1 MPGGS
6 RKTKAQLLDEVQEL
20 RERIGK
26 FEAMASQNKRSE
38 EIPWSISASIPC
50 VTYRCATDKSR
61 TTFVISDYVE
71 QLTGFPAS
79 DFTDAAV
86 RTWEDIIRRED
97 VENIDRLTKQAT
109 ELGEPWVIEYRIL
122 CKDGS
127 VRWVH
132 ERGMYVENEGGDSEF
147 LEGVIL
153 DITERKQAEN
163 RLWESER
170 KSRAWL
176 EFSPACTKIVD
187 LDFNLQYMSNAGVNG
202 LQIDDITPY
211 YGKPYPFDFYPEPF
225 RRQMINN
232 LKRVKETG
240 EIATQEGS
248 VVDTEGNDVW
258 FHSTLVPVN
267 DDEGRIDY
275 IIVVSIDITER
286 KRAEEQRIS
295 LERQVQHAQKLES
308 LGVLSGG
315 IAHDFNNIL
324 MSILGNADLALD
336 SLSPHAPARANV
348 QEIEKASKR
357 AADLAKQMLAYSGK
371 GRFVIEQ
378 INLDEF
384 VNEMVHLLE
393 VSISKKAVL
402 KYNFAENLPP
412 FDGDATQIRQV
423 IMNLITNA
431 SEAIGDKSG
440 VIALSTGTM
449 ECDRAY
455 LDEFPHTG
463 LDKSMPEGAYTYL
476 EVADTGC
483 GMDRETIEKIFDPFF
498 TTKFSGRGLGMS
510 AVLGIMRGHKG
521 AIRVYSEPGKGTSFK
536 VLFPVNE
543 LPDKGTPARRKSEFE
558 TEDWCGRG
566 TVLIADDE
574 EAVCAVGKQMLE
586 RLGFNVLTA
595 CDGGEAIEV
604 FREHADEIVGVLL
617 DLTMP
622 HFDGEQT
629 FREIHRIRPDIPV
642 VLSSGYNMQDAT
654 QRFAGKGLAGF
665 IQKPYNLATLREKLM
680 EVLGGEGSGTRES

>member
-1 MPGGS
+1 MPRGS

-20 RERIGK
+20 RERIAEL
-26 FEAMASQNKRSE
+26 EAMASQNRRGE
-38 EIPWSISASIPC
+38 EIPSSISASIPF
-50 VTYRCATDKSR
+50 VTYRCAPDKAR
-61 TTFVISDYVE
+61 TTFVISNYVE

-79 DFTDAAV
+79 DFIDAAV
-86 RTWEDIIRRED
+86 RTWESIIHRED
-97 VENIDRLTKQAT
+97 VESIDHLTKQAA
-109 ELGEPWVIEYRIL
+109 ELGEPWVVEYRIH

-132 ERGMYVENEGGDSEF
+132 ERGMYVENKGGTSRF

-153 DITERKQAEN
+153 DITERRQAEN

-170 KSRAWL
+170 QSRAWL
-176 EFSPACTKIVD
+176 EFSPVCTKIVD
-187 LDFNLQYMSNAGVNG
+187 LDFNLQYMSNAGVKG

-211 YGKPYPFDFYPEPF
+211 YGRPYPFDFYPEPF
-225 RRQMINN
+225 RDQMTNN
-232 LKRVKETG
+232 LERVKETG

-248 VVDTEGNDVW
+248 VVDIEGNDVW

-267 DDEGRIDY
+267 NDEGRIDY

-336 SLSPHAPARANV
+336 ALSPHAPARANV

-357 AADLAKQMLAYSGK
+357 AADLARQMLAYSGK

-378 INLDEF
+378 IYLDEL

-393 VSISKKAVL
+393 VSISKKVVL

-440 VIALSTGTM
+440 IIALSTGAM

-455 LDEFPHTG
+455 LDEALHTG
-463 LDKSMPEGAYTYL
+463 LDEPMPEGAYTFL

-483 GMDRETIEKIFDPFF
+483 GMEREAIEKIFDPFF
-498 TTKFSGRGLGMS
+498 TTKFAGRGLGMS

-521 AIRVYSEPGKGTSFK
+521 AIRVYSEPGRGTTFK
-536 VLFPVNE
+536 VLFPANE
-543 LPDKGTPARRKSEFE
+543 LPDNGALARGKNGSE
-558 TEDWCGRG
+558 TEDWRGSG

-586 RLGFNVLTA
+586 RLGFSVLTA
-595 CDGGEAIEV
+595 RDGREAIDV

-629 FREIHRIRPDIPV
+629 FREIRRMRSDIPV

-665 IQKPYNLATLREKLM
+665 IQKPYNLAALRKKLM
-680 EVLGGEGSGTRES
+680 EVLIDEGAP